1 MPFNSV
7 TQYVDGLV
15 NGITVPGISGT
26 LTSWVQPPVLEN
38 LNVNGMRAYV
48 WASRVTTSRQTMPRG
63 GDTGGFK
70 KYPWRL
76 QVWLV
81 YETAAN
87 QDNFL
92 LSQQFPC
99 MIDAVTATLAAAPMP
114 VFITDPTTMQETQ
127 IQSVGE
133 EWDLDA
139 DTGRTPATMRMLWYG
154 AVLTNTILEVVQQ

>member
-7 TQYVDGLV
+7 TQYVDGLI
-15 NGITVPGISGT
+15 NGITVPGIAGT

-48 WASRVTTSRQTMPRG
+48 WASRVSASRQTMPRG
-63 GDTGGFK
+63 EGAGFK
-70 KYPWRL
+70 KLPWHV
-76 QVWLV
+76 QVWAV
-81 YETAAN
+81 YETAAD

-99 MIDAVTATLAAAPMP
+99 MLDAIAEALATTTMP
-114 VFITDPTTMQETQ
+114 LFITDPTTMQESQ

-139 DTGRTPATMRMLWYG
+139 DTARTPATMRMLWYG
-154 AVLTNTILEVVQQ
+154 ALFTNTILEVYQQ